1 MVKAQTRWSRVVMS
15 MIAIAGVVLSACA
28 PGGGERPFS
37 SSKTL
42 RIVAGSEQ
50 RAILEQVVEPWC
62 DKQGYSCPYELL
74 GSVDQARL
82 LQGGST
88 KYDAYWFASSVFA
101 QLGNRE
107 SKLADLEPM
116 FTTPIVFAGRESVMK
131 KLGFVGRTDVGID
144 DILAA
149 IGKDNTKVWSTNP
162 TQSNSG
168 ATTLF
173 AFLNHFA
180 GNEPGQPLTREQLD
194 TPAVDEGVT
203 AFVHTMDRTPPST
216 GTMMRECVE
225 SSECQTMFTYEALVI
240 EQNQALTAAGKEPFY
255 AVYPQGSLAIS
266 DAPLGFLDTGEESE
280 AKRAIFTE
288 LQNYLLT
295 DQAAT
300 DEIRRLG
307 RRPADSVGL
316 TLDNPDTKVFNPK
329 WGIQTDIREQ
339 GITFPSAEVID
350 EVLARYHTRY
360 RKPVNTFYCLDGSG
374 SMAGDGWKGVQD
386 AMHQIFDPEQ
396 SRLNMLQTGPRD
408 KTSVQ
413 IFDSGRKAG
422 PFVVEGNDAAELK
435 ELEEQVSGVT
445 PRGGTNMYRCLSDA
459 VGDLSGDERKK
470 LIVLMSDGQSAGSDN
485 GLAAR
490 AKRLGAPIVAIAF
503 GDADPDQLRPLAEGS
518 GGAFVESDDLV
529 KALREAAG
537 YK

>member
-1 MVKAQTRWSRVVMS
+1 MQTGRRFRRL
-15 MIAIAGVVLSACA
+15 IGVFAALFAFSFSGCFVFPS
-28 PGGGERPFS
+28 GGTTDP
-37 SSKTL
+37 SKTL

-50 RAILEQVVEPWC
+50 RAILKQVVEPWC

-88 KYDAYWFASSVFA
+88 DYDAYWFASSVFA
-101 QLGNRE
+101 QLGNRDN
-107 SKLADLEPM
+107 KLSDLEPM
-116 FTTPIVFAGRESVMK
+116 FITPIVFAGRESVMK

-149 IGKDNTKVWSTNP
+149 ISKDNTKVWSTNP

-180 GNEPGQPLTREQLD
+180 GNGPGQPLTREQLD
-194 TPAVDEGVT
+194 SSAVDKGVT
-203 AFVHTMDRTPPST
+203 TFVQTMDRTPPST

-225 SSECQTMFTYEALVI
+225 SAECETMFTYEALVI
-240 EQNQALTAAGKEPFY
+240 EQNQQLATGQESFY

-266 DAPLGFLDTGEESE
+266 DAPLGFLDTGDNSES
-280 AKRAIFTE
+280 KREIFAE
-288 LQNYLLT
+288 LQKFLLT
-295 DQAAT
+295 DSSAT

-316 TLDNPDTKVFNPK
+316 TLDNPDTAVFNPK

-374 SMAGDGWKGVQD
+374 SMSGAGWEGVQD

-396 SRLNMLQTGPRD
+396 SRLNMLQTGPKD
-408 KTSVQ
+408 KTSIQ

-435 ELEEQVSGVT
+435 DLERQVSAVT
-445 PRGGTNMYRCLSDA
+445 PRGGTNMYRCVSDA
-459 VGDLSGDERKK
+459 VSDLAGDNRKK

-490 AKRLGAPIVAIAF
+490 ARRIGAPIVAIAF